1 MIITIIFYL
10 YSDTGPHIV
19 RRPLRPLTLI
29 TFAKKIHFLSFSNIL
44 DFLEIFHIFL
54 TIFPNRTAT
63 LRIARYVAFWRQ
75 AATPAA
81 TAIFI
86 LATDLFILLSCM
98 SRERL
103 TPFLFILSTNS
114 MLLPVKITIVSS
126 SKLSPILLN

>member
-19 RRPLRPLTLI
+19 RGPLRPLTLV
-29 TFAKKIHFLSFSNIL
+29 TFAKKMHFLSFSNIL
-44 DFLEIFHIFL
+44 DFLEFFHIFL
-54 TIFPNRTAT
+54 TIFPNRTATPLRIAAT

-86 LATDLFILLSCM
+86 LGWKPM
-98 SRERL
+98 SQ
-103 TPFLFILSTNS
+103 
-114 MLLPVKITIVSS
+114 
-126 SKLSPILLN
+126 SKQYHVDGGPRSLHSHHFS

>member
-19 RRPLRPLTLI
+19 RGPLRPLTLV

-44 DFLEIFHIFL
+44 DFLEFFHIFL
-54 TIFPNRTAT
+54 TIFPNRTATPLRSAAT

-86 LATDLFILLSCM
+86 LGL
-98 SRERL
+98 
-103 TPFLFILSTNS
+103 
-114 MLLPVKITIVSS
+114 V
-126 SKLSPILLN
+126 LNTADSQGYG

>member
-19 RRPLRPLTLI
+19 RGPLRPLTLV

-44 DFLEIFHIFL
+44 DFLEFFHIFL
-54 TIFPNRTAT
+54 TIFPNRTATPLRSAAT

-86 LATDLFILLSCM
+86 LDHGA
-98 SRERL
+98 
-103 TPFLFILSTNS
+103 
-114 MLLPVKITIVSS
+114 
-126 SKLSPILLN
+126 LNLGRHSFWW

>member
-19 RRPLRPLTLI
+19 RGPLRPLTLV

-44 DFLEIFHIFL
+44 DFLEFFHIFL
-54 TIFPNRTAT
+54 TIFPNRTATPLRIAAT

-86 LATDLFILLSCM
+86 LGTKEIERNKSAQNNYMSSCY
-98 SRERL
+98 E
-103 TPFLFILSTNS
+103 
-114 MLLPVKITIVSS
+114 
-126 SKLSPILLN
+126 

>member
-10 YSDTGPHIV
+10 YSDTGPHTM
-19 RRPLRPLTLI
+19 RGPLRPLTLV

-44 DFLEIFHIFL
+44 DFLEFFHIFL

-63 LRIARYVAFWRQ
+63 PLRSARYVAFWRQ

-86 LATDLFILLSCM
+86 LG
-98 SRERL
+98 
-103 TPFLFILSTNS
+103 NS
-114 MLLPVKITIVSS
+114 V
-126 SKLSPILLN
+126 